1 MVASGVHRGP
11 RHSSGRLGRS
21 CCQRKTDR
29 GVNMV
34 CTPFLLPQ
42 AHTSQPQTSRLW
54 PRGLGEPGGP
64 SWREE
69 SCRKNREG
77 SQVTQGEPPR
87 HHPATALS
95 PSLPAEL
102 QCTVRDIVPSPLSP
116 KPRGQDVPTRPA
128 STRAASC
135 VTQPRQLPEVPIS
148 AACHSGQAKQCPEP
162 HSVSAALLVPTNH
175 QCAERDTERKN

>member
-1 MVASGVHRGP
+1 MVGEPGASSSGGASGEPGAEAEGWKGAP
-11 RHSSGRLGRS
+11 GG
-21 CCQRKTDR
+21 
-29 GVNMV
+29 G
-34 CTPFLLPQ
+34 Q
-42 AHTSQPQTSRLW
+42 AG
-54 PRGLGEPGGP
+54 GLGEPGGP

-95 PSLPAEL
+95 PSLPADL
-102 QCTVRDIVPSPLSP
+102 QRTVKDIVPSPLSP

-162 HSVSAALLVPTNH
+162 HSASAAPLVPTNH
-175 QCAERDTERKN
+175 QCAETDMERKN